1 MNEVNK
7 ADRFRQT
14 KPLKIDAPDNIG
26 KYELRECIGR
36 GTCGVV
42 HKGYDP
48 VISRD
53 VAIKISPSENA
64 SKVNRKKL
72 PPMQRAFLTE
82 AKAASRL
89 KHINIVDVYDA
100 GEEGEFNFLVME
112 FIEGHSL
119 KKHCKGGE
127 LLPVEVCLQIIIDCC
142 SALEYSHAQK
152 IIHRD
157 IKPSNI
163 MLTSNQQVKL
173 LDFGIAVSA
182 NHKNSRKKG
191 PSLGTPNY
199 MSPEQILGIEVGVG
213 SDLYSLATVLFEMLT
228 GQQLFKGESIKEL
241 FQKTVK
247 EPIPI
252 LLDVNPDLP
261 VFLSDI
267 IERALKKDPDD
278 RYHSASEFSAEL
290 KKALQ
295 RVKSENNSNS
305 KVSGADECTHH
316 RFVNEADITH
326 LTQGCATYNF
336 QPGSVIQKEGE
347 LDEHFYILA
356 SGEVSVRRNGD
367 LVEVLTAGDSFGEL
381 GFIHSGR
388 NLDTIEAINNVA
400 VFKIDADSFELIPA
414 EVQLQFYKEFS
425 TKLAGLL
432 LSNQVT
438 GLDFCL
444 GS

>member
-1 MNEVNK
+1 MDEVNK

-14 KPLKIDAPDNIG
+14 KPLTIDTPNNIG
-26 KYELRECIGR
+26 KYELRECVGR

-53 VAIKISPSENA
+53 VAIKISPSEKS

-72 PPMQRAFLTE
+72 SAMQRAFLTE
-82 AKAASRL
+82 AKAASKL
-89 KHINIVDVYDA
+89 KHANIVDVYDA
-100 GEEGEFNFLVME
+100 GEEGTFNFLVME
-112 FIEGHSL
+112 FVEGNSL

-142 SALEYSHAQK
+142 SALEYSHAQN

-163 MLTSNQQVKL
+163 MLTSNHQVKL

-228 GQQLFKGESIKEL
+228 GQQLFKGGSIKEL
-241 FQKTVK
+241 FRKTVK
-247 EPIPI
+247 DPVPT

-261 VFLSDI
+261 AFLSDI
-267 IERALKKDPDD
+267 IERALKKDPGD
-278 RYHSASEFSAEL
+278 RYSSAGEFAAEL
-290 KKALQ
+290 KKALKQ
-295 RVKSENNSNS
+295 VKLDSNAES
-305 KVSGADECTHH
+305 KVAGADEYTHH
-316 RFVNEADITH
+316 RFVNEADITN
-326 LTQGCATYNF
+326 LTQGCATYSF
-336 QPGSVIQKEGE
+336 QPGAIIQQKGE
-347 LDEHFYILA
+347 LDEYFYILA
-356 SGEVSVRRNGD
+356 SGEVSVRRNGE

-381 GFIHSGR
+381 GFIHSGK
-388 NLDTIEAINNVA
+388 NLDTVEAINNVA
-400 VFKIDADSFELIPA
+400 VFKIDADSFELIPT

-425 TKLAGLL
+425 TKLANLL
-432 LSNQVT
+432 LSNRAAE
-438 GLDFCL
+438 LDFCL